1 MLKLIGRNLSP
12 YSRRVAVAMTLLD
25 IPHSREYLSVTAD
38 PDRGLE
44 LNPVG
49 RVPVLELETGERLI
63 ESAAILDYLMEL
75 VGPAKSL
82 IPAHGKARR
91 DCIQLMAIGS
101 GVLDKAVNAIYEV
114 RRRPAEKVHEPWRQH
129 LLRQA
134 SGGLAALDLAISTA
148 KSDPEGQRAWLL
160 GETLTLADVTAAV
173 TVTFLRVMVPE
184 LVTDGLYPALYKLT
198 GRAEALPAFQAHP
211 LEKP

>member
-49 RVPVLELETGERLI
+49 RVPVLELEDGERLI

-82 IPAHGKARR
+82 VPPHGKARR

-101 GVLDKAVNAIYEV
+101 GVLDKSVNAIYEL

-134 SGGLAALDLAISTA
+134 AGGLAALDARAAMARSHGE
-148 KSDPEGQRAWLL
+148 KAWLL
-160 GETLTLADVTAAV
+160 GEQIGMADITAAV

-184 LVTDGLYPALYKLT
+184 LVPDGLYPALYALT

>member
-1 MLKLIGRNLSP
+1 MMKLVGRNLSP
-12 YSRRVAVAMTLLD
+12 YTRRVAVAMTLLD
-25 IPHSREYLSVTAD
+25 VPHAREYLSVTAD
-38 PDRGLE
+38 PERGLE

-49 RVPVLELETGERLI
+49 RVPVLELADGERLI

-82 IPAHGKARR
+82 VPAHGRPRR

-101 GVLDKAVNAIYEV
+101 GVLDKAVNAVYEL
-114 RRRPAEKVHEPWRQH
+114 RRRPADKVHEPWRQH

-134 SGGLAALDLAISTA
+134 SGGLAALDARAAAA
-148 KSDPEGQRAWLL
+148 KNGHWLL
-160 GETLTLADVTAAV
+160 GEQISLADVTAAV

-184 LVTDGLYPALYKLT
+184 LVTDGLYPALYALT
-198 GRAEALPAFQAHP
+198 GKAESLPAFQAHP

>member
-1 MLKLIGRNLSP
+1 MMKLIGRNLSP

-25 IPHSREYLSVTAD
+25 VPHSREYLSVTAD
-38 PDRGLE
+38 PERGLE

-49 RVPVLELETGERLI
+49 RVPVLELDNGERLI

-75 VGPAKSL
+75 AGPAKSL

-134 SGGLAALDLAISTA
+134 AGGLAALDA
-148 KSDPEGQRAWLL
+148 RAAARPDQWML
-160 GETLTLADVTAAV
+160 GEPLTLADVTAAV

-198 GRAEALPAFQAHP
+198 GKAEAMPAFQAHP

>member
-49 RVPVLELETGERLI
+49 RVPVLELDDGERLI

-82 IPAHGKARR
+82 IPPHGRSRR

-101 GVLDKAVNAIYEV
+101 GVLDKSVNAIYEV
-114 RRRPAEKVHEPWRQH
+114 RRRPAEKIHEPWRQH

-134 SGGLAALDLAISTA
+134 AGGLAALDA
-148 KSDPEGQRAWLL
+148 RAASRPSSWLL
-160 GETLTLADVTAAV
+160 NDQIGMADITAAV

-184 LVTDGLYPALYKLT
+184 LVGDGLYPALYALT
-198 GRAEALPAFQAHP
+198 ERAETLPAFQAHP

>member
-1 MLKLIGRNLSP
+1 MLKLIGRNMSP

-38 PDRGLE
+38 PERGLE
-44 LNPVG
+44 INPVG
-49 RVPVLELETGERLI
+49 RVPVLELDSGERLI

-82 IPAHGKARR
+82 IPPHGKTRR

-101 GVLDKAVNAIYEV
+101 GVMDKAVNAIYEV
-114 RRRPAEKVHEPWRQH
+114 KRRPAEKVHEPWRQH

-134 SGGLAALDLAISTA
+134 SGGLQALDTH
-148 KSDPEGQRAWLL
+148 KMGPWLL
-160 GETLTLADVTAAV
+160 GEQLSMADITAAV
-173 TVTFLRVMVPE
+173 LVSFLRALQPE
-184 LVTDGLYPALYKLT
+184 LVPAGLYPNLYALTEK
-198 GRAEALPAFQAHP
+198 AEALACFKAHP
-211 LEKP
+211 LEKA

>member
-25 IPHSREYLSVTAD
+25 IPHHREYLSVTAD
-38 PDRGLE
+38 PERGLAV
-44 LNPVG
+44 NPVG
-49 RVPVLELETGERLI
+49 RVPVLELDDGERLI
-63 ESAAILDYLMEL
+63 ESGAILDYLMEL

-82 IPAHGKARR
+82 IPPQGRARR
-91 DCIQLMAIGS
+91 DCLQLMAIGS
-101 GVLDKAVNAIYEV
+101 GALDKSVNAIYEL

-134 SGGLAALDLAISTA
+134 AGGLAALDARAAVRS
-148 KSDPEGQRAWLL
+148 GAWLL
-160 GETLTLADVTAAV
+160 GDQIGMADITAAV
-173 TVTFLRVMVPE
+173 SVTFLRVMVPE
-184 LVTDGLYPALYKLT
+184 LVPNGLYPALYALT
-198 GRAEALPAFQAHP
+198 EKAEALPAFRAHP

>member
-1 MLKLIGRNLSP
+1 MMKLIGRNLSP
-12 YSRRVAVAMTLLD
+12 YSRRVAVAMSLLD
-25 IPHSREYLSVTAD
+25 VPHQREYLSVTAD
-38 PDRGLE
+38 PERGLE

-49 RVPVLELETGERLI
+49 RVPVLELESGERLI

-114 RRRPAEKVHEPWRQH
+114 KRRPAEKVHEPWRQH

-134 SGGLAALDLAISTA
+134 AGGLAALDAQAAT
-148 KSDPEGQRAWLL
+148 KSDANGQAWLL
-160 GETLTLADVTAAV
+160 GEPLTLADVTAAV

-184 LVTDGLYPALYKLT
+184 LVTDGLYPALYKLA
-198 GRAEALPAFQAHP
+198 GKAEAMPAFQAHP

>member
-1 MLKLIGRNLSP
+1 MMKLIGRNLSP

-25 IPHSREYLSVTAD
+25 VPHAREYLSVTAD

-44 LNPVG
+44 VNPVG
-49 RVPVLELETGERLI
+49 RVPVLELEDGERLI

-82 IPAHGKARR
+82 IPPHGKARR

-101 GVLDKAVNAIYEV
+101 GLLDKAVNAIYEQ

-134 SGGLAALDLAISTA
+134 AGGLVALDA
-148 KSDPEGQRAWLL
+148 RAASSQKAWILDDQI
-160 GETLTLADVTAAV
+160 GMADITAAV
-173 TVTFLRVMVPE
+173 AVSFLRVMLPE
-184 LVTDGLYPALYKLT
+184 LVTDGLYPALYALT
-198 GRAEALPAFQAHP
+198 GKAEALPAFRAHP

>member
-1 MLKLIGRNLSP
+1 MMKLIGRNLSP

-25 IPHSREYLSVTAD
+25 VPHAREYLSVTAD
-38 PDRGLE
+38 PERGLE
-44 LNPVG
+44 VNPVG
-49 RVPVLELETGERLI
+49 RVPVLELDDGERLI

-82 IPAHGKARR
+82 IPPHGRTRR

-101 GVLDKAVNAIYEV
+101 GLLDKAVNAIYEL
-114 RRRPAEKVHEPWRQH
+114 RRRPADKVHEPWRQH

-134 SGGLAALDLAISTA
+134 AGGLAALDA
-148 KSDPEGQRAWLL
+148 RAAAQPKQWLL
-160 GETLTLADVTAAV
+160 GEQISMADITAAV
-173 TVTFLRVMVPE
+173 AVSFLRVMVPD
-184 LVTDGLYPALYKLT
+184 LVTDGLYPALYALT
-198 GRAEALPAFQAHP
+198 DRAEALPAFQAHP

>member
-1 MLKLIGRNLSP
+1 MMKLIGRNLSP

-25 IPHSREYLSVTAD
+25 VPHAREYLSVTAD

-49 RVPVLELETGERLI
+49 RVPVLELEGGERLI

-82 IPAHGKARR
+82 VPPHGKTRR

-114 RRRPAEKVHEPWRQH
+114 RRRPAEKIHEPWRQH
-129 LLRQA
+129 LLRQS
-134 SGGLAALDLAISTA
+134 SGGLAALDTRAAA
-148 KSDPEGQRAWLL
+148 KPDQWLL
-160 GETLTLADVTAAV
+160 GEQMTLADVTAAV

-198 GRAEALPAFQAHP
+198 ERAEAMPDFLAHP

>member
-49 RVPVLELETGERLI
+49 RVPVLELEDGERLI

-82 IPAHGKARR
+82 IPPHGKSRR

-101 GVLDKAVNAIYEV
+101 GVLDKAVNAVYEQ
-114 RRRPAEKVHEPWRQH
+114 RRRPAEKIHEPWRQH

-134 SGGLAALDLAISTA
+134 AGGLAALDRRAASRP
-148 KSDPEGQRAWLL
+148 DAWLL
-160 GETLTLADVTAAV
+160 NDQIGLADITAAV

-184 LVTDGLYPALYKLT
+184 LVTDGLYPALYALT
-198 GRAEALPAFQAHP
+198 ERAEALPAFQAHP

>member
-1 MLKLIGRNLSP
+1 MLTLIGRNLSP
-12 YSRRVAVAMTLLD
+12 YSRRVAIAMTMLD
-25 IPHSREYLSVTAD
+25 VPHHREYLSVTAD
-38 PDRGLE
+38 PERGLE

-49 RVPVLELETGERLI
+49 RVPVLQLENGERLI
-63 ESAAILDYLMEL
+63 ESGAILDYLMEL

-82 IPAHGKARR
+82 IPPHGRARR
-91 DCIQLMAIGS
+91 DCLQLMAIAS

-134 SGGLAALDLAISTA
+134 TGGLGALEMRC
-148 KSDPEGQRAWLL
+148 KSGWLV
-160 GETLTLADVTAAV
+160 GEHIGMADVTAAV
-173 TVTFLRVMVPE
+173 TVTFLRVMLPE
-184 LVTDGLYPALYKLT
+184 LVTNGLYPGLYSLT
-198 GRAEALPAFQAHP
+198 AKAEALPAFQAHP